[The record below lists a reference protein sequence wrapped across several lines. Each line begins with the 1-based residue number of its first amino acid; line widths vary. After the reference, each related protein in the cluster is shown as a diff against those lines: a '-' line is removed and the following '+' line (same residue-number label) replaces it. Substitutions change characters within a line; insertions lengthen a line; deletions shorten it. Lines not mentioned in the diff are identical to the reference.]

1 MNRYCCTMLSVIV
14 KQRFFILFARHCQG
28 HLTCNRHY
36 PHLKSADHVT
46 NADIN
51 AIMKLS
57 PMWLGLPTFQHRPH
71 KPVLVN
77 RCSFLSHHEH
87 PARETT
93 PSLLP
98 SFPSSLPLWQSS
110 SPAPSSCST
119 SILTSSLSWHSVFWG
134 ERNGR
139 EGGRYV
145 WTDKRHR
152 QDTLVSI
159 TTMQLPPRLV
169 V

>member
-98 SFPSSLPLWQSS
+98 SFPSSLT
-110 SPAPSSCST
+110 SPTELKPHPQFLFH
-119 SILTSSLSWHSVFWG
+119 IYPYLLTLVTQCLLRW
-134 ERNGR
+134 EER
-139 EGGRYV
+139 EGGRDIRV
-145 WTDKRHR
+145 NR
-152 QDTLVSI
+152 QETSAGH
-159 TTMQLPPRLV
+159 TSFNNHNATPP
-169 V
+169 